1 MCRLERHTT
10 TPFVEYV
17 DLFGHQEN
25 QKLTLEPPMHL
36 DAFYPLTKEIGLF
49 HHEGGF
55 EDDERFFA
63 ANLNWQNLTCTFGK
77 AFYPSSDYDSTVI
90 YDRAQS
96 TSNNT
101 IYFLIKSDGDH
112 TGVYC
117 RLDVNELCITRV
129 GATFTLSPV
138 DFNCIDLNGDVIS
151 GLNES
156 MTEIKRF
163 NVRTRQFLDSVK
175 VHGLPPSIRCI
186 SNKDRFHYD
195 LPWNIIKAG
204 AWADDRLFVWSEEG
218 NLRSEISTIY
228 CVHLHSGIAT
238 STSYRFNNLIR
249 RLFIPPSGS
258 HLYVRNDKAIERQ
271 NKTESYVF
279 PQLICRYFRIPLNS
293 PESLFFLAAAA
304 LQRPIPPHVVQFI
317 ARHRELIPMQVYK

>member
-1 MCRLERHTT
+1 MMK
-10 TPFVEYV
+10 
-17 DLFGHQEN
+17 D
-25 QKLTLEPPMHL
+25 
-36 DAFYPLTKEIGLF
+36 
-49 HHEGGF
+49 
-55 EDDERFFA
+55 FFA